1 METNTAKI
9 VRRLKSEGGFL
20 GQPGAPPDTYTNPK
34 REKIRVPR
42 HRTVPPGVAQSIARK
57 AGWGA

>member
-9 VRRLKSEGGFL
+9 VRRLKSEGWVFERHG
-20 GQPGAPPDTYTNPK
+20 GAHDIYSHPE
-34 REKIRVPR
+34 RGKIQVPR
-42 HRTVPPGVAQSIARK
+42 HRTVTPGVAQSIARK